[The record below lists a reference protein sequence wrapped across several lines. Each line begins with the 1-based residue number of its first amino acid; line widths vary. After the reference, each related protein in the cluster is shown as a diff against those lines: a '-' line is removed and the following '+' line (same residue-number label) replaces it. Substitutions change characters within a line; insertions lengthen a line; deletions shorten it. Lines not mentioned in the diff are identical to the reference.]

1 MTNLFVTND
10 SQEATAG
17 VNQLEKTAQLTS
29 QASSISNSI
38 LKVIDAVDEEQKAEY
53 EEMVKASMTNHDAMD
68 DLINLCVDLADY
80 DIDYLKSETEVTLDK
95 MVKSQQSKRSRS
107 KGKVMT
113 LDNYR
118 TMLVGAIAE
127 NLLRMAAG
135 KPKSATGA
143 SSTGSVVYSVEE
155 LTKLS
160 MSKEEL
166 AKAIRNVQSKK
177 SIAKSKIGFSVDSDK
192 WQQLLVAEQQLKAL
206 RDGTVCQKPIADVRL
221 FKLEEALKDVRNPSA
236 LKGNDAK
243 ALLAMMLEII
253 NPTATTQDE
262 ADTTDEDTS
271 GTTDDIHNS

>member
-17 VNQLEKTAQLTS
+17 INQLEKTAQLTS
-29 QASSISNSI
+29 QASTIANSV
-38 LKVIDAVDEEQKAEY
+38 LKVINAVDEDQKAEY
-53 EEMVKASMTNHDAMD
+53 EGMVKASMTNHDEMD
-68 DLINLCVDLADY
+68 DLINACVDLADY
-80 DIDYLKSETEVTLDK
+80 DIDYLKKETESTLDK

-113 LDNYR
+113 LDNYK

-135 KPKSATGA
+135 KPKLATGA
-143 SSTGSVVYSVEE
+143 SSNGSVVYSVEE

-206 RDGTVCQKPIADVRL
+206 RDGTVCQKPIVDARL
-221 FKLEEALKDVRNPSA
+221 FKLETALKEVSDPSA

-253 NPTATTQDE
+253 NQTETVNEEETTADESTTE
-262 ADTTDEDTS
+262 ENNA
-271 GTTDDIHNS
+271 